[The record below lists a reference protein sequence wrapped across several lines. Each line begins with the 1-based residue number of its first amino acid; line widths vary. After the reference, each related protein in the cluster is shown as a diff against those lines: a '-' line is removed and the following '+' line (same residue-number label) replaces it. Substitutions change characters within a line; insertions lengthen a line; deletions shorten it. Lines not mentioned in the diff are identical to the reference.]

1 MDIPPLGIRALLQ
14 RSAALAL
21 GVVLL
26 TAADGLGQDHHGEH
40 GHQEMHHH
48 QEMHGQAMMGMMGM
62 MGRTGMME
70 GPQFALR
77 ERERLGLSG
86 EQVQALESIHESL
99 HQAHMETMTEMQAA
113 REEVEAA
120 MEDHLDEARARA
132 ALERMAGMHVEMG
145 LSMLQARQQ
154 TRETLTEEQR
164 QRLAEAAQERMHHMQ
179 EMMERMRGM
188 MMPGMGGPGMRGP
201 GMRGPGQDGTS
212 PDTSSPLQP

>member
-1 MDIPPLGIRALLQ
+1 MDIHPLGIRTLLQ
-14 RSAALAL
+14 RSVALAL
-21 GVVLL
+21 GLVLL
-26 TAADGLGQDHHGEH
+26 TAVDGLGQDHHREH
-40 GHQEMHHH
+40 GHQEMDHH

-113 REEVEAA
+113 RQEVEAA
-120 MEDHLDEARARA
+120 TEDDLDEARARA

-154 TRETLTEEQR
+154 TRETLTDEQR
-164 QRLAEAAQERMHHMQ
+164 QRLSEAAQEGMRHMH

-188 MMPGMGGPGMRGP
+188 MMPGMRGP
-201 GMRGPGQDGTS
+201 GMRGPGHDATS
-212 PDTSSPLQP
+212 PDTSSPLQH